1 MDRRSGDAH
10 PASDGERR
18 RNADLRELLDELLA
32 LVRQLTRRG
41 HEMPPSELSYAQQR
55 LEWLSDEIWA
65 AATEREREGTTESD
79 ERR

>member
-10 PASDGERR
+10 PAPDGERR

-41 HEMPPSELSYAQQR
+41 REMSPAELSYAQQR
-55 LEWLSDEIWA
+55 LEWLSDEIWS
-65 AATEREREGTTESD
+65 AATDDDSTRQHEANG
-79 ERR
+79 